1 MKKSKMILAAV
12 VIIAVILMA
21 SSGCFWQFFD
31 RVGGVS
37 EEESDE
43 IAAEVGGDLIHSNTQ
58 FGFNIFNQ
66 LILEDKDQN
75 IFISPLSILL
85 ALAMTYNGAVGDTNK
100 AMADA
105 LEFSGFDLEELNT
118 GFKDLM
124 ISIENADSDI
134 ELSIANSIWMNLGF
148 KAKEDFIERNRKYF
162 SSEVREID
170 FSDAGTVDTINGWI
184 ADATMDKIQKMLDFI
199 PADAV
204 MYLINAIYF
213 KGNWTDEFDK
223 SLTADDDFYLAD
235 GSAKKVPMMKQQ
247 QELPYC
253 RGDDY
258 SGVKLPYGQEKM
270 SMYII
275 LPDKGESLDL
285 LIGSLDADGW
295 NEITGSFSERQVDLS
310 MPKYKME
317 YGIKLLNDVL
327 TAMGMGIAF
336 SFDADFS
343 GIREDIFISKVL
355 HKAVI
360 EVNEKGSEAAA
371 ATVVEMLESAAM
383 PEEPVEFT
391 VNRPF
396 FFVIAD
402 ERSGSILFMG
412 KVVEP

>member
-85 ALAMTYNGAVGDTNK
+85 ALAMTYNGAVGDTSK

-148 KAKEDFIERNRKYF
+148 EAKEDFIERNKKYF

-213 KGNWTDEFDK
+213 KGNWTDEFDE

-235 GSAKKVPMMKQQ
+235 GSTKKVPMMKQ
-247 QELPYC
+247 
-253 RGDDY
+253 
-258 SGVKLPYGQEKM
+258 
-270 SMYII
+270 
-275 LPDKGESLDL
+275 
-285 LIGSLDADGW
+285 
-295 NEITGSFSERQVDLS
+295 
-310 MPKYKME
+310 
-317 YGIKLLNDVL
+317 
-327 TAMGMGIAF
+327 
-336 SFDADFS
+336 
-343 GIREDIFISKVL
+343 
-355 HKAVI
+355 
-360 EVNEKGSEAAA
+360 
-371 ATVVEMLESAAM
+371 
-383 PEEPVEFT
+383 
-391 VNRPF
+391 
-396 FFVIAD
+396 
-402 ERSGSILFMG
+402 
-412 KVVEP
+412 